1 MEDNIYLIDGKSQP
15 TLELFTG
22 NTYMFDFDTSSSA
35 SGSIFKDWTT
45 PPDGPIEY
53 MKGVNGV
60 EESLEKLPLKN
71 TNNVVQLPDIINK
84 HNRLFHRFPPSISFV
99 DRELYF
105 VSFQKFKSNSE
116 YKILQSKLNTAN
128 DIINYSNGVFGV
140 WEKLTI
146 VEKENGFYSLKNA
159 DNKYI
164 RNLQYFDTNKGGS
177 LDLNVIDNYDGLI
190 IRSATKV
197 RKDLIDSLSNLKII
211 GRAGAGV
218 DNVDV
223 EAAKNKNIIVMN
235 TPGGNTNATAE
246 HTIGLIFAL
255 QRKITVANETTHN
268 GLWEKKKLKGNE
280 IKGKKIG
287 IVGFGNVGKRVAE
300 ISNVLGMHVS
310 IFSSYFETIK
320 DSYPEYNSCSIDE
333 IIKDSDI
340 ISFHCKPNKDGNPI
354 MNKNHLSL
362 MKKNCIIINTARGNL
377 VDEDDLKNALEKK
390 EIKGAALD
398 VFKNEPLE
406 ESGFYNLDNIILTP
420 HIAAST
426 DEAQIVVAEMVANQ
440 FVEFFNNN
448 KIINS
453 VT

>member
-1 MEDNIYLIDGKSQP
+1 MPKVLISDSLDNIASEILIQNNISVDTKTNLSP
-15 TLELFTG
+15 EEL
-22 NTYMFDFDTSSSA
+22 
-35 SGSIFKDWTT
+35 K
-45 PPDGPIEY
+45 
-53 MKGVNGV
+53 
-60 EESLEKLPLKN
+60 
-71 TNNVVQLPDIINK
+71 
-84 HNRLFHRFPPSISFV
+84 
-99 DRELYF
+99 
-105 VSFQKFKSNSE
+105 
-116 YKILQSKLNTAN
+116 KI
-128 DIINYSNGVFGV
+128 
-140 WEKLTI
+140 
-146 VEKENGFYSLKNA
+146 
-159 DNKYI
+159 
-164 RNLQYFDTNKGGS
+164 
-177 LDLNVIDNYDGLI
+177 IDNYDGLI

-255 QRKITVANETTHN
+255 QRKITFANETTHK

-287 IVGFGNVGKRVAE
+287 IIGFGNVGKRVAE
-300 ISNVLGMHVS
+300 ISNVLGMRVS
-310 IFSSYFETIK
+310 IFSSYFKSIK

>member
-1 MEDNIYLIDGKSQP
+1 MPKVLISDSLDNIASEILIKNNISVDTKTNLSP
-15 TLELFTG
+15 EEL
-22 NTYMFDFDTSSSA
+22 
-35 SGSIFKDWTT
+35 K
-45 PPDGPIEY
+45 
-53 MKGVNGV
+53 
-60 EESLEKLPLKN
+60 
-71 TNNVVQLPDIINK
+71 
-84 HNRLFHRFPPSISFV
+84 
-99 DRELYF
+99 
-105 VSFQKFKSNSE
+105 
-116 YKILQSKLNTAN
+116 KI
-128 DIINYSNGVFGV
+128 
-140 WEKLTI
+140 
-146 VEKENGFYSLKNA
+146 
-159 DNKYI
+159 
-164 RNLQYFDTNKGGS
+164 
-177 LDLNVIDNYDGLI
+177 IDNYDGLI

-255 QRKITVANETTHN
+255 LRKITAANETTHK

-310 IFSSYFETIK
+310 IFSSYFKTIK

-354 MNKNHLSL
+354 LNKNHLSL
-362 MKKNCIIINTARGNL
+362 MKNNCIIINTARGNL